1 MSTLASTL
9 VEKVW
14 RQHFV
19 AYEDA
24 LASFYALQDAT
35 QLTLEQSYSTRSQL
49 DRLAA
54 LRQSLLDTRR
64 QFQASADDGRVAEIE
79 RPGASLCL
87 DGVRFDVMD
96 LVANRT
102 GPNGALL
109 EISFRVDPLTIPRFV
124 KLTTPIRI
132 KFPFG
137 ESTYVAACRLL
148 RFKMIRDQ
156 FVFRFA
162 TVDPV

>member
-1 MSTLASTL
+1 MRTLASTL
-9 VEKVW
+9 VEEVW

-35 QLTLEQSYSTRSQL
+35 QLTLEQSYTIASQI
-49 DRLAA
+49 DRLGT
-54 LRQSLLDTRR
+54 LRQSLLDARR
-64 QFQASADDGRVAEIE
+64 QFRASADDGRVAEIE
-79 RPGASLCL
+79 RPRATLEL
-87 DGVRFDVMD
+87 DGVAFDVMD
-96 LVANRT
+96 LLASRT
-102 GPNGALL
+102 SQNDALL
-109 EISFRVDPLTIPRFV
+109 ELSFRVDPLTIPRFV

-137 ESTYVAACRLL
+137 ESTYVAACRLV
-148 RFKMIRDQ
+148 RFRMIRNQ

-162 TVDPV
+162 TVDPI

>member
-1 MSTLASTL
+1 MRNPASTL
-9 VEKVW
+9 VGEAW

-35 QLTLEQSYSTRSQL
+35 QVTLEQSYSLTGQL
-49 DRLAA
+49 DRLET
-54 LRQSLLDTRR
+54 LRRSLLDARR
-64 QFQASADDGRVAEIE
+64 QFKASADDGRIVEID
-79 RPGASLCL
+79 RPRATLAL
-87 DGVRFDVMD
+87 DGVFFDVMD
-96 LVANRT
+96 LMANRAA
-102 GPNGALL
+102 PNDTLL
-109 EISFRVDPLTIPRFV
+109 ELSFRVDPLTIPRFV

-132 KFPFG
+132 RFPFG
-137 ESTYVAACRLL
+137 ESTYVAACRLV
-148 RFKMIRDQ
+148 RFRMIRNQ